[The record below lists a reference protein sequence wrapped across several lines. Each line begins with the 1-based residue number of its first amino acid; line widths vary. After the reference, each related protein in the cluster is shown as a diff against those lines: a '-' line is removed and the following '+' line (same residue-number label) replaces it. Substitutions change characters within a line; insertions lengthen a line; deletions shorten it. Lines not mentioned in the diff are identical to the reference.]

1 MERDLA
7 RIRTKRAERERAA
20 AGLKVHSPINREE
33 TGTDAAVHENL
44 ETMQTSSGE
53 SREKDLEKVGPEDV
67 IMANVQPYSAAE
79 EEARMESEVLQFP
92 AHDGDEHTPKHKI
105 NSAADD
111 PVGLVASVEPAE
123 IAKEQKTPNP
133 TVEETTQP
141 VQLPESP
148 TVPDFEDVNFE
159 SMFNDSGTA
168 GDNDQM
174 DLDLGF
180 TNDTNTAQDFL
191 NDSAFDDMTMSN
203 DDVKNLNT
211 TSNEDLNTLLPGL
224 ENYVN
229 AGDDFSLTGIPE
241 SNSIALPNP
250 TGVTGTTGPAGTV
263 PVEQAPIESNF
274 DDFFASGNYVD
285 GGGDEDMGGDGAF
298 GDFDDSWFGTEV
310 GKPDGS

>member
-7 RIRTKRAERERAA
+7 SIRTKRAERDRAA
-20 AGLKVHSPINREE
+20 TGLKVHSPIN
-33 TGTDAAVHENL
+33 GKDTDTAVQGHMD
-44 ETMQTSSGE
+44 TMQTNSGD
-53 SREKDLEKVGPEDV
+53 SVEKELGKEGSEDV
-67 IMANVQPYSAAE
+67 TMTNVQSNLVAE
-79 EEARMESEVLQFP
+79 EDVWVEPEELQIP
-92 AHDGDEHTPKHKI
+92 VHDGDEHTPKHKMDA
-105 NSAADD
+105 AADD
-111 PVGLVASVEPAE
+111 ALGLVVSVEPTE
-123 IAKEQKTPNP
+123 IAKEQINP
-133 TVEETTQP
+133 DQTIEETTTQLAQP
-141 VQLPESP
+141 SESP

-168 GDNDQM
+168 GDTDQM

-180 TNDTNTAQDFL
+180 TNDTNTAQDIL

-229 AGDDFSLTGIPE
+229 AGDDFSVTELPE
-241 SNSIALPNP
+241 SVTMALPNP
-250 TGVTGTTGPAGTV
+250 TNIIGTTGPAAAA

-274 DDFFASGNYVD
+274 DDFFASGSYLD
-285 GGGDEDMGGDGAF
+285 GGDDDMGGDGAF